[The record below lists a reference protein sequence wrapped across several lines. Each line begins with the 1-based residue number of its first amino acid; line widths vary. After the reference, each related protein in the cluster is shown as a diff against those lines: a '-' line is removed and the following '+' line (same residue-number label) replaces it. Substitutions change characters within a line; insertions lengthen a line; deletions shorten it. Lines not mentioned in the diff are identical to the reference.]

1 MARIVGT
8 GAVRVFPVMTGFKKS
23 VSQEMSGSG
32 SQGAKKF
39 TDSLKGMGSKA
50 GKQLGKEFGTTAKD
64 AMKNV
69 GGDEMK
75 QLSKDVASAAAAVS
89 KARIKQ
95 QTATASAIQAENAY
109 NAAVK
114 KNGADSTQAAAAEQR
129 LAAARERVKLA
140 DIELTAATG
149 NLKSAQEALTTAQKS
164 AETQAKALAE
174 SNKSIF
180 AKFKAGFSDIDAGK
194 ASTASLST
202 ALGSLAG
209 AIAGPAVN
217 AINKFR
223 AGWTNANMAMLD
235 GAGWLGKVGGAARTV
250 ADGIGKITAPFKTA
264 GAVVKQFGSDIA
276 YGLGQRF
283 NSVKATVS
291 DLAAK
296 IPAPFR
302 NAASTVVKGFSSVG
316 NYLGGI
322 GSAAKAVF
330 GKLAPIAQGA
340 AKGVGNAFLTAFQ
353 GIASKAS
360 SAMGAVGNAL
370 KGVGNAVKGIATGAV
385 TVGIA
390 GIGTALTAG
399 FSRLNAIDTASAK
412 LRGLGNDA
420 KSVDAIMANA
430 TASVKGTSFGLGEAA
445 TVAAS
450 AVAAGI
456 KPGEQLETML
466 KGVANVAAATGG
478 TMEETGSVFNKVAA
492 TGKAYTDNINQL
504 SDRGLPIWQA
514 LADKLGVTTDEVREM
529 ASKGKIDFQ
538 TFSDAAASAAGTV
551 ATEMGTTVPG
561 AFANLKASIGRI
573 GANLL
578 DGVFGKL
585 GPLIQ
590 AATKA
595 LGPMEDMAKGLGSAI
610 GDVLGPAIDRVTGW
624 LTKLGEGA
632 GGITGK
638 LSGMSGVIAPV
649 AAAFGALGLGGVGPL
664 LTKIPILGEAFGGL
678 ANSLGLIGGPVGVA
692 VVALGGLI
700 ATTPRLKS
708 AFGAQLSAL
717 FQNLKN
723 TLSGMGPAFETFK
736 KTLSLAFKDVGPS
749 LIGSLES
756 VINSVGAIFQQLIG
770 VIPQIV
776 EPLLTGFG
784 QMAPAIGQTLTAIA
798 SAISEVMALL
808 VPLVPQIITPL
819 MQVFSSLMPVI
830 TNIVNVVLGAIQSL
844 LPPITTLI
852 ANLLPAVSS
861 IISAMAP
868 VITVIGEAIGQVVT
882 VIVNLVSTVL
892 PPLLDVVNALIQP
905 ILSMI
910 TTLLPPLNAV
920 IQALIPIIM
929 QIVAA
934 LAEIIAPIGQIVA
947 QIAGA
952 VMPIIQ
958 QLGSIVQSVANLVAW
973 AINSL
978 LLPAFSAMAP
988 AVTSAVGT
996 VKAVFSTISG
1006 IISGIVNVVSGI
1018 ISGNWGQVWN
1028 GFKQIVSSAVKGLG
1042 SIVGGI
1048 RDTVLNALSGAGQWL
1063 VQSGKAIIDGLIS
1076 GIKGAIS
1083 GAKDAVSGALQ
1094 SIRDLFPF
1102 SPAKEG
1108 PFSGRGWVLYSGR
1121 SITAAFAQGVT
1132 DNAGKAEKA
1141 VHDAMQR
1148 AQSAANG
1155 VELAYRSTI
1164 GRTDTATAG
1173 YGGDQRTNVT
1183 NITQNITTVQD
1194 DPRKQALAWG
1204 RYAGK
1209 AFAGTGGV

>member
-95 QTATASAIQAENAY
+95 QTATASAIQAENTY

-114 KNGADSTQAAAAEQR
+114 KYGADSTQAAAAEQR
-129 LAAARERVKLA
+129 LAAAQERVKLA

-283 NSVKATVS
+283 NSVKAMVS

-360 SAMGAVGNAL
+360 SAMGAVGNA
-370 KGVGNAVKGIATGAV
+370 VKGIATGAV
-385 TVGIA
+385 TVGIT

-692 VVALGGLI
+692 VAALGGLI

-1083 GAKDAVSGALQ
+1083 GAKDAVSGVLQ

>member
-95 QTATASAIQAENAY
+95 QTATASAIQAENTY

-114 KNGADSTQAAAAEQR
+114 KYGADSTQAAAAEQR

-370 KGVGNAVKGIATGAV
+370 KGVATGAV

-595 LGPMEDMAKGLGSAI
+595 LGPMEDMAKGLGSVI

-692 VVALGGLI
+692 VAALGGLI

-1083 GAKDAVSGALQ
+1083 GAKDAVSGVLQ

>member
-95 QTATASAIQAENAY
+95 QTATASAIQAENTY

-114 KNGADSTQAAAAEQR
+114 KYGADSTQAAAAEQR

-692 VVALGGLI
+692 VAALGGLI

-819 MQVFSSLMPVI
+819 MQVFSSLI
-830 TNIVNVVLGAIQSL
+830 
-844 LPPITTLI
+844 PPITTLI
-852 ANLLPAVSS
+852 TSLLPPLAS
-861 IISAMAP
+861 IIQALMP
-868 VITVIGEAIGQVVT
+868 VITTVMNVIGQVASI
-882 VIVNLVSTVL
+882 IVNLVSTVL

>member
-95 QTATASAIQAENAY
+95 QTATASAIQAENTY

-114 KNGADSTQAAAAEQR
+114 KYGADSTQAAAAEQR

-360 SAMGAVGNAL
+360 SAMGA
-370 KGVGNAVKGIATGAV
+370 VGNAVKGIATGAV

-692 VVALGGLI
+692 VAALGGLI

-819 MQVFSSLMPVI
+819 MQVFSSLMPV
-830 TNIVNVVLGAIQSL
+830 
-844 LPPITTLI
+844 ITTLI

>member
-1 MARIVGT
+1 MAKIVGT

-95 QTATASAIQAENAY
+95 QTATASAIQAENTY

-114 KNGADSTQAAAAEQR
+114 KYGADSTQAAAAEQR

-360 SAMGAVGNAL
+360 SAMGAVGNA
-370 KGVGNAVKGIATGAV
+370 VKGIATGAV

-595 LGPMEDMAKGLGSAI
+595 LGPMEDMAKGLGSVI

-692 VVALGGLI
+692 VAALGGLI
-700 ATTPRLKS
+700 VTTPRLKS

-798 SAISEVMALL
+798 SAIS
-808 VPLVPQIITPL
+808 
-819 MQVFSSLMPVI
+819 
-830 TNIVNVVLGAIQSL
+830 
-844 LPPITTLI
+844 
-852 ANLLPAVSS
+852 
-861 IISAMAP
+861 
-868 VITVIGEAIGQVVT
+868 
-882 VIVNLVSTVL
+882 
-892 PPLLDVVNALIQP
+892 
-905 ILSMI
+905 
-910 TTLLPPLNAV
+910 
-920 IQALIPIIM
+920 
-929 QIVAA
+929 
-934 LAEIIAPIGQIVA
+934 
-947 QIAGA
+947 
-952 VMPIIQ
+952 
-958 QLGSIVQSVANLVAW
+958 
-973 AINSL
+973 
-978 LLPAFSAMAP
+978 
-988 AVTSAVGT
+988 
-996 VKAVFSTISG
+996 
-1006 IISGIVNVVSGI
+1006 
-1018 ISGNWGQVWN
+1018 
-1028 GFKQIVSSAVKGLG
+1028 
-1042 SIVGGI
+1042 
-1048 RDTVLNALSGAGQWL
+1048 
-1063 VQSGKAIIDGLIS
+1063 
-1076 GIKGAIS
+1076 
-1083 GAKDAVSGALQ
+1083 
-1094 SIRDLFPF
+1094 
-1102 SPAKEG
+1102 
-1108 PFSGRGWVLYSGR
+1108 
-1121 SITAAFAQGVT
+1121 
-1132 DNAGKAEKA
+1132 
-1141 VHDAMQR
+1141 
-1148 AQSAANG
+1148 
-1155 VELAYRSTI
+1155 
-1164 GRTDTATAG
+1164 
-1173 YGGDQRTNVT
+1173 
-1183 NITQNITTVQD
+1183 
-1194 DPRKQALAWG
+1194 
-1204 RYAGK
+1204 
-1209 AFAGTGGV
+1209 

>member
-95 QTATASAIQAENAY
+95 QTATASAIQAENTY

-114 KNGADSTQAAAAEQR
+114 KYGADSTQAAAAEQR

-353 GIASKAS
+353 GISSKAS

-412 LRGLGNDA
+412 LRGLGNNA

-692 VVALGGLI
+692 VAALGGLI

>member
-95 QTATASAIQAENAY
+95 QTATASAIQAENTY

-114 KNGADSTQAAAAEQR
+114 KYGADSTQAAAAEQR

-164 AETQAKALAE
+164 AEAQAKALAE

-250 ADGIGKITAPFKTA
+250 ADGIGKITASFKTA

-370 KGVGNAVKGIATGAV
+370 KGIATGAV

-692 VVALGGLI
+692 VAALGGLI

>member
-95 QTATASAIQAENAY
+95 QTATASAIQAENTY

-114 KNGADSTQAAAAEQR
+114 KYGADSTQAAAAEQR

-370 KGVGNAVKGIATGAV
+370 KGIATGAV

-678 ANSLGLIGGPVGVA
+678 ANSLGLIGRPVGVA
-692 VVALGGLI
+692 VAALGGLI

>member
-95 QTATASAIQAENAY
+95 QTATASAIQAENTY

-114 KNGADSTQAAAAEQR
+114 KYGADSTQAAAAEQR

-180 AKFKAGFSDIDAGK
+180 AKFKAGFSDIDVGK

-692 VVALGGLI
+692 VAALGGLI

>member
-95 QTATASAIQAENAY
+95 QTATASAIQAENTY

-114 KNGADSTQAAAAEQR
+114 KYGADSTQAAAAEQR

-340 AKGVGNAFLTAFQ
+340 AKGVSNAFLTAFQ

-360 SAMGAVGNAL
+360 SAMGA
-370 KGVGNAVKGIATGAV
+370 VGNAVKGIATGAV

-692 VVALGGLI
+692 VAALGGLI

-934 LAEIIAPIGQIVA
+934 LAEIIAPIGEIVA

-952 VMPIIQ
+952 VLPIIQ
-958 QLGSIVQSVANLVAW
+958 QLGSIVQGVANLVAW

-1006 IISGIVNVVSGI
+1006 IISGIVSVVSGI

-1028 GFKQIVSSAVKGLG
+1028 GFKQIASSAVKGLG

-1048 RDTVLNALSGAGQWL
+1048 KDTVLNALSGAGQWL

-1083 GAKDAVSGALQ
+1083 GAKDVVSGALQ

-1155 VELAYRSTI
+1155 VELAYRSTVS
-1164 GRTDTATAG
+1164 RADTANVG
-1173 YGGDQRTNVT
+1173 YGGTPQSNIT

>member
-95 QTATASAIQAENAY
+95 QTATASAIQAENTY

-114 KNGADSTQAAAAEQR
+114 KYGADSTQAAAAEQR

-330 GKLAPIAQGA
+330 GKLVPIAQGA

-370 KGVGNAVKGIATGAV
+370 KGVATGAV

-692 VVALGGLI
+692 VAALGGLI

>member
-95 QTATASAIQAENAY
+95 QTATASAIQAENTY

-114 KNGADSTQAAAAEQR
+114 KYGADSTQAAAAEQR

-174 SNKSIF
+174 SNKSLF

-209 AIAGPAVN
+209 A
-217 AINKFR
+217 
-223 AGWTNANMAMLD
+223 
-235 GAGWLGKVGGAARTV
+235 
-250 ADGIGKITAPFKTA
+250 
-264 GAVVKQFGSDIA
+264 IA

-370 KGVGNAVKGIATGAV
+370 KGVATGAV

-692 VVALGGLI
+692 VAALGGLI

-723 TLSGMGPAFETFK
+723 TLSGMGPAFETVK

>member
-1 MARIVGT
+1 
-8 GAVRVFPVMTGFKKS
+8 
-23 VSQEMSGSG
+23 
-32 SQGAKKF
+32 
-39 TDSLKGMGSKA
+39 
-50 GKQLGKEFGTTAKD
+50 
-64 AMKNV
+64 
-69 GGDEMK
+69 
-75 QLSKDVASAAAAVS
+75 
-89 KARIKQ
+89 
-95 QTATASAIQAENAY
+95 
-109 NAAVK
+109 
-114 KNGADSTQAAAAEQR
+114 
-129 LAAARERVKLA
+129 
-140 DIELTAATG
+140 
-149 NLKSAQEALTTAQKS
+149 
-164 AETQAKALAE
+164 
-174 SNKSIF
+174 
-180 AKFKAGFSDIDAGK
+180 
-194 ASTASLST
+194 
-202 ALGSLAG
+202 
-209 AIAGPAVN
+209 
-217 AINKFR
+217 
-223 AGWTNANMAMLD
+223 
-235 GAGWLGKVGGAARTV
+235 
-250 ADGIGKITAPFKTA
+250 
-264 GAVVKQFGSDIA
+264 
-276 YGLGQRF
+276 
-283 NSVKATVS
+283 
-291 DLAAK
+291 
-296 IPAPFR
+296 
-302 NAASTVVKGFSSVG
+302 
-316 NYLGGI
+316 
-322 GSAAKAVF
+322 VF

-538 TFSDAAASAAGTV
+538 TFIDAAASAAGTV

-692 VVALGGLI
+692 VAALGGLI

-882 VIVNLVSTVL
+882 VIVNLVSTVLPPVLNLIQSLIPPITTLITSLLPPLASIIQALMPVITTVMNVIGQVASIIVNLVSTVL

>member
-95 QTATASAIQAENAY
+95 QTATASAIQAENTY

-114 KNGADSTQAAAAEQR
+114 KYGADSTQAAAAEQR

-302 NAASTVVKGFSSVG
+302 NAASIVVKGFSSVG

-360 SAMGAVGNAL
+360 SAMGA
-370 KGVGNAVKGIATGAV
+370 VGNAVKGIATGAV

-692 VVALGGLI
+692 VAALGGLI

-819 MQVFSSLMPVI
+819 MQVFSSLMP
-830 TNIVNVVLGAIQSL
+830 
-844 LPPITTLI
+844 
-852 ANLLPAVSS
+852 
-861 IISAMAP
+861 
-868 VITVIGEAIGQVVT
+868 

>member
-69 GGDEMK
+69 GDDEMK

-95 QTATASAIQAENAY
+95 QTSTASAIQAENTY

-114 KNGADSTQAAAAEQR
+114 KYGADSTQAAAAEQR

-353 GIASKAS
+353 GIA
-360 SAMGAVGNAL
+360 
-370 KGVGNAVKGIATGAV
+370 TGAV

-430 TASVKGTSFGLGEAA
+430 SASVKGTSFGLGEAA

-692 VVALGGLI
+692 VAALGGLI

>member
-95 QTATASAIQAENAY
+95 QTATASAIQAENTY

-114 KNGADSTQAAAAEQR
+114 KYGADSTQAAAAEQR

-692 VVALGGLI
+692 VAALGGLI

-844 LPPITTLI
+844 LPP
-852 ANLLPAVSS
+852 
-861 IISAMAP
+861 
-868 VITVIGEAIGQVVT
+868 ITVIGEAIGQVVT

>member
-95 QTATASAIQAENAY
+95 QTATASAIQAENTY

-114 KNGADSTQAAAAEQR
+114 KYGADSTQAAAAEQR

-692 VVALGGLI
+692 VAALGGLI

-784 QMAPAIGQTLTAIA
+784 QMAPAIGQ
-798 SAISEVMALL
+798 
-808 VPLVPQIITPL
+808 
-819 MQVFSSLMPVI
+819 
-830 TNIVNVVLGAIQSL
+830 
-844 LPPITTLI
+844 
-852 ANLLPAVSS
+852 
-861 IISAMAP
+861 
-868 VITVIGEAIGQVVT
+868 VVT

-892 PPLLDVVNALIQP
+892 PPVLDVVNALIQP

>member
-95 QTATASAIQAENAY
+95 QTATASAIQAENTY

-114 KNGADSTQAAAAEQR
+114 KYGADSTQAAAAEQR

-360 SAMGAVGNAL
+360 SAMGA
-370 KGVGNAVKGIATGAV
+370 VGNAVKGIATGAV

-692 VVALGGLI
+692 VAALGGLI

-749 LIGSLES
+749 LIGSLEP

-819 MQVFSSLMPVI
+819 MQVFSSLI
-830 TNIVNVVLGAIQSL
+830 
-844 LPPITTLI
+844 PPITTLI
-852 ANLLPAVSS
+852 TSL
-861 IISAMAP
+861 
-868 VITVIGEAIGQVVT
+868 
-882 VIVNLVSTVL
+882 L

>member
-8 GAVRVFPVMTGFKKS
+8 AAVRVFPVMTGFKKS

-95 QTATASAIQAENAY
+95 QTATASAIQAENTY

-114 KNGADSTQAAAAEQR
+114 KYGADSTQAAAAEQR

-235 GAGWLGKVGGAARTV
+235 GAGWLGK
-250 ADGIGKITAPFKTA
+250 ITAPFKTA

-370 KGVGNAVKGIATGAV
+370 KGIATGAV

-692 VVALGGLI
+692 VAALGGLI
-700 ATTPRLKS
+700 ATEHSSPR
-708 AFGAQLSAL
+708 
-717 FQNLKN
+717 
-723 TLSGMGPAFETFK
+723 
-736 KTLSLAFKDVGPS
+736 
-749 LIGSLES
+749 
-756 VINSVGAIFQQLIG
+756 
-770 VIPQIV
+770 
-776 EPLLTGFG
+776 
-784 QMAPAIGQTLTAIA
+784 
-798 SAISEVMALL
+798 
-808 VPLVPQIITPL
+808 
-819 MQVFSSLMPVI
+819 SSRI
-830 TNIVNVVLGAIQSL
+830 
-844 LPPITTLI
+844 
-852 ANLLPAVSS
+852 
-861 IISAMAP
+861 
-868 VITVIGEAIGQVVT
+868 
-882 VIVNLVSTVL
+882 
-892 PPLLDVVNALIQP
+892 
-905 ILSMI
+905 
-910 TTLLPPLNAV
+910 
-920 IQALIPIIM
+920 
-929 QIVAA
+929 
-934 LAEIIAPIGQIVA
+934 
-947 QIAGA
+947 
-952 VMPIIQ
+952 
-958 QLGSIVQSVANLVAW
+958 
-973 AINSL
+973 
-978 LLPAFSAMAP
+978 
-988 AVTSAVGT
+988 
-996 VKAVFSTISG
+996 
-1006 IISGIVNVVSGI
+1006 
-1018 ISGNWGQVWN
+1018 
-1028 GFKQIVSSAVKGLG
+1028 
-1042 SIVGGI
+1042 
-1048 RDTVLNALSGAGQWL
+1048 
-1063 VQSGKAIIDGLIS
+1063 
-1076 GIKGAIS
+1076 
-1083 GAKDAVSGALQ
+1083 
-1094 SIRDLFPF
+1094 
-1102 SPAKEG
+1102 
-1108 PFSGRGWVLYSGR
+1108 
-1121 SITAAFAQGVT
+1121 
-1132 DNAGKAEKA
+1132 
-1141 VHDAMQR
+1141 
-1148 AQSAANG
+1148 
-1155 VELAYRSTI
+1155 
-1164 GRTDTATAG
+1164 
-1173 YGGDQRTNVT
+1173 
-1183 NITQNITTVQD
+1183 
-1194 DPRKQALAWG
+1194 
-1204 RYAGK
+1204 
-1209 AFAGTGGV
+1209 